1 MREHYENTTRRTH
14 YLNSRLTKCQF
25 EIKNPKLKLKLGL
38 NILLFPMV
46 SILFFFPLRVLF
58 LSQNVLVVFIKT
70 KIIPL
75 LKFCQ
80 KLNGTSR
87 QHKLN
92 VITYN
97 IINVLKKLKK
107 IKSD

>member
-1 MREHYENTTRRTH
+1 MREHYENTTRRTP

-46 SILFFFPLRVLF
+46 SIYIFFSLRVLF

-97 IINVLKKLKK
+97 IINVLKKIKK
-107 IKSD
+107 I